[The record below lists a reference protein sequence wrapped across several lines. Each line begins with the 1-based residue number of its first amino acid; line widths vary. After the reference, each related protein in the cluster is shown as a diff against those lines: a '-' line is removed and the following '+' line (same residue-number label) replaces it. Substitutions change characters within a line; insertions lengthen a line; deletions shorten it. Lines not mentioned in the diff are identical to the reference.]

1 MEEVRNA
8 HLLEAALEVA
18 QLGSWV
24 SDVTTAGS
32 PGGNFAPSQRAHLIF
47 GLTEGEFD
55 NKAST
60 YWKLVH
66 PEDRPIVAAAS
77 RRAIESNEPHDVEH
91 RIIRPDGTVRWVHER
106 LRIQRDGSG
115 TPLSILGV
123 VQDTTDRRASEA
135 RVKELQAE
143 LAHATRLSEMNQ
155 MAFGLAHELI
165 QPLAATL
172 LYVKALQRLIERAN
186 PQSLERAKEASQR
199 AVREVQ
205 RASEIIERLRAFVK
219 KAAPERKA
227 EPLLTLM
234 EEAKT
239 LALIGTPEYDVVVH
253 LRAAPDLPRVIVD
266 KIQIQQVLVNILR
279 NAIEALAS
287 SPRRKIVVEAAR
299 GDEGYVVVSVTD
311 TGPGLAQSVA
321 DRLFQPFV
329 TTKPHG
335 MGVGLSLCRAIIEAH
350 NGRLWAEQNPEG
362 GAIFRF
368 AIPAMETHQAVG
380 QMRGASAI

>member
-1 MEEVRNA
+1 
-8 HLLEAALEVA
+8 
-18 QLGSWV
+18 
-24 SDVTTAGS
+24 
-32 PGGNFAPSQRAHLIF
+32 
-47 GLTEGEFD
+47 
-55 NKAST
+55 
-60 YWKLVH
+60 
-66 PEDRPIVAAAS
+66 
-77 RRAIESNEPHDVEH
+77 
-91 RIIRPDGTVRWVHER
+91 
-106 LRIQRDGSG
+106 
-115 TPLSILGV
+115 
-123 VQDTTDRRASEA
+123 
-135 RVKELQAE
+135 
-143 LAHATRLSEMNQ
+143 
-155 MAFGLAHELI
+155 
-165 QPLAATL
+165 
-172 LYVKALQRLIERAN
+172 
-186 PQSLERAKEASQR
+186 
-199 AVREVQ
+199 
-205 RASEIIERLRAFVK
+205 
-219 KAAPERKA
+219 
-227 EPLLTLM
+227 M

-253 LRAAPDLPRVIVD
+253 VRAAPDLPRVIVD

-279 NAIEALAS
+279 NAIEALAG